1 MSRIYTSIATPEAR
15 KQLDCLLESSDVP
28 KSYQLAMQELG
39 KLLAKAILPDFI
51 SQKSTDTIVVSTAE
65 DADYLQHGVSA
76 ILKNHN
82 VNTKLAVFWN
92 HHYQLPSQ
100 TSVAPI
106 LHSFIEP
113 NYEDIDNVI
122 IVKSVM
128 SGSCV
133 VRTNLIEMLDK
144 INKINKIYILS
155 PVAHE
160 KSEQKLKDAFPKEIS
175 SKFEFICFAIDD
187 RKNKEG
193 EVVPGIGGQIYN
205 LLGLDNQPALTGYMP
220 NVVKDL
226 AFADLE
232 YS

>member
-1 MSRIYTSIATPEAR
+1 MSRIYTSIATPEAQ
-15 KQLDCLLESSDVP
+15 KQLNCLLQSSDVP
-28 KSYQLAMQELG
+28 KLYQSAMKELG
-39 KLLAKAILPDFI
+39 RLLAEAILPDFI
-51 SQKSTDTIVVSTAE
+51 KQKSTEAIVVSTAE
-65 DADYLQHGVSA
+65 DADYLQYGVSA
-76 ILKNHN
+76 TLKSNK

-106 LHSFIEP
+106 LHSFIQP